1 MDGYARLAGELTL
14 LLRVMKDLH
23 AYALEQTH
31 LPCELAGA
39 VVLARLE
46 ALGPV
51 RLTELAAALG
61 LDPSSVSRQV
71 TALEKEG
78 LVAREKD
85 PTDQRALH
93 LVLTERGTS
102 AVGALRQ
109 VRAEALATLTPDWTS
124 TEIDDLT
131 DRVAR
136 LRTDITAHRALL
148 GTRQETA

>member
-1 MDGYARLAGELTL
+1 MDAYARLAGELTL
-14 LLRVMKDLH
+14 LLRAMKDLH
-23 AYALEQTH
+23 VRALEQTRM
-31 LPCELAGA
+31 PCEMAGA

-51 RLTELAAALG
+51 RLTELAHALG

-71 TALEKEG
+71 TALERAG

-93 LVLTERGTS
+93 LVLTEAGAA
-102 AVGALRQ
+102 AVHAL
-109 VRAEALATLTPDWTS
+109 VLARAEALATRTPGWTTS
-124 TEIDDLT
+124 EIDDLT

-136 LRTDITAHRALL
+136 LHTDITAHRAHPDA
-148 GTRQETA
+148 RQESA

>member
-1 MDGYARLAGELTL
+1 VDAYARLAGELTL
-14 LLRVMKDLH
+14 LLRAMKDLH
-23 AYALEQTH
+23 VQALEQTRM
-31 LPCELAGA
+31 PCELAGA

-51 RLTELAAALG
+51 RLTELAQALG

-71 TALEKEG
+71 TALERAG

-93 LVLTERGTS
+93 LVLTDAGAA
-102 AVGALRQ
+102 AVHAL
-109 VRAEALATLTPDWTS
+109 VLARAEALAALTPGWTTS
-124 TEIDDLT
+124 EIDDLT

-136 LRTDITAHRALL
+136 LHTDITAHRAQPDA
-148 GTRQETA
+148 RQESA